1 MKTSYGLKS
10 GDRAGHALS
19 PMTLTFCYIS
29 YSAVTHKEGVSGNM
43 FCEYFYEF
51 CQLEHTIQFCRNYL
65 KYPVYRHQASN
76 RDTKMYKVTLFAVH
90 EDNQ

>member
-1 MKTSYGLKS
+1 
-10 GDRAGHALS
+10 
-19 PMTLTFCYIS
+19 
-29 YSAVTHKEGVSGNM
+29 
-43 FCEYFYEF
+43 
-51 CQLEHTIQFCRNYL
+51 L